1 MTIKDPEVRILAGIS
16 QALQAEY
23 QSENREWEGSPF
35 AWIKTKPSR
44 QVGAIGEKLVAG
56 WLAARGFNVVR
67 AGDSDADRVVE
78 NKRVE
83 IKFSTL
89 WANGGYKFQQLRDQR
104 YDLAICLGV
113 SPFDAHCWVIPK
125 EDFLRLWRVEH
136 RISSQHGGQDGAD
149 TAWIDVRVDDPR
161 LAQAVRRF
169 PIEAI
174 FALSKITG
182 FKVKKVREELGIE
195 ANIGFWVARLADPE
209 P

>member
-16 QALQAEY
+16 LALQAEY

-56 WLAARGFNVVR
+56 WLAARGFNVTR
-67 AGDSDADRVVE
+67 SGDSDADRVIE

-83 IKFSTL
+83 VKFSTL

-104 YDLAICLGV
+104 YDLAICLGI
-113 SPFDAHCWVIPK
+113 SPFDAHCWIIPK
-125 EDFLRLWRVEH
+125 EDVLRLWKVEH
-136 RISSQHGGQDGAD
+136 KISSQHGGQDGAD
-149 TAWIDVRVDDPR
+149 TAWIDVRPDAPHDWMKSYGGT
-161 LAQAVRRF
+161 LSD
-169 PIEAI
+169 AI

-182 FKVKKVREELGIE
+182 FKVKKVREELGEYE
-195 ANIGFWVARLADPE
+195 A
-209 P
+209 